1 MEKAGVDA
9 VQKFKASQ
17 SYIDSCADYYGT
29 EFDDCLK
36 QVVSA
41 FLELDLSGITMDDP
55 EPTTPVGD
63 AVDESDSTPKTNPP
77 PKADGAV
84 ALAQPATNPPPV
96 SASNPIVVLVD
107 VENSHSKK
115 DDRNPIDALAA

>member
-1 MEKAGVDA
+1 MEKARVDA

-55 EPTTPVGD
+55 KLN
-63 AVDESDSTPKTNPP
+63 STHVYLEKSSTMTIIYLFPP
-77 PKADGAV
+77 RC
-84 ALAQPATNPPPV
+84 
-96 SASNPIVVLVD
+96 SVLVG
-107 VENSHSKK
+107 
-115 DDRNPIDALAA
+115 PIRST